1 MTINHAIPDPF
12 NHLLNPEELTP
23 EKIQEVLCFLKQQY
37 TDLLKDKEEEIK
49 LKDEMIEQYRQ
60 EVIYLREMVTQLS
73 QRPSIGEIV
82 GTAKDYVN
90 FLKKYSEYV
99 PEHEIA

>member
-1 MTINHAIPDPF
+1 MNTNNAILDPL
-12 NHLLNPEELTP
+12 NNLLNPEELTP
-23 EKIQEVLCFLKQQY
+23 EKIQEIIYFLKDQY
-37 TDLLKDKEEEIK
+37 TDLLKGKDEELK
-49 LKDEMIEQYRQ
+49 LKDELIEQYRQ
-60 EVIYLREMVTQLS
+60 EVVYLREMVTQLS

>member
-73 QRPSIGEIV
+73 QRPSVGEIT
-82 GTAKDYVN
+82 GRAKELVN
-90 FLKKYSEYV
+90 WMQKYSDAHPV
-99 PEHEIA
+99 